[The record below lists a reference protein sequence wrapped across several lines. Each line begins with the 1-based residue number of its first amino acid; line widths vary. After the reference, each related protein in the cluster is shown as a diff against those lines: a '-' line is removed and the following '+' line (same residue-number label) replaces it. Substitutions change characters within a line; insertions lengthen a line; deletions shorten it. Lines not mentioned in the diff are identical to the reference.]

1 MQNFQVAVESPYFIT
16 YDVDTSTETI
26 AELLQELERRKDV
39 FGVGDW
45 VVGQTTLDD
54 VFCRLCDE

>member
-1 MQNFQVAVESPYFIT
+1 VESPYFIT
-16 YDVDTSTETI
+16 YEVDIFTETI
-26 AELLQELERRKDV
+26 AEVLQELERRKDE

-45 VVGQTTLDD
+45 VLVGQTTLDD